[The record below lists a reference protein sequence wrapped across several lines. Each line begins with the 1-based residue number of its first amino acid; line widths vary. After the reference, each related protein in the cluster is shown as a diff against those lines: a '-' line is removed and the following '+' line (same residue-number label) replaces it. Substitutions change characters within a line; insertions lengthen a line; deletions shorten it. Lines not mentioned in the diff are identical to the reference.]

1 MSFFRIGTIAAKL
14 RVVGVCRH
22 GAGKSPRD
30 LIVVLSG
37 EFPIA
42 PTSLLVTDTRTISYA
57 ITTITGRSVRS
68 PRNRCLPGTDIAIYH
83 LVWAYLAWRKDI
95 ALSQKILAVD
105 DEPDILR
112 LTQFLLESW
121 GYEVSTAAS
130 GREAVERAQ
139 TEEPDLIL
147 MDVNMEEMN
156 GFEACEKIKNDF
168 ATSFIPVIMLT
179 SQDQV
184 QNKVHGLGKGA
195 DDYVIKT
202 VDPLELQARI
212 EMVIR
217 RTQEQSGANPLTRL
231 PGNLVLE
238 REIKKRLDSGEPFS
252 VCYCDLDNFKAY
264 NDKYGYEAGDRVIFH
279 TAQTIMNSVRA
290 LGDNGDFV
298 GHIGGD
304 DFVVVTTP
312 VRDKLTCKAIAE
324 TFDGSIVKFYHA
336 EDLERGSIQIENRS
350 GTLER
355 FPIMSITMAIVSGVK
370 GDFPSTH
377 VIAERAAELKKYL
390 KKYAG
395 SNYLSE
401 RRGIREQNVNAVTV
415 TQGMGSAR

>member
-1 MSFFRIGTIAAKL
+1 M
-14 RVVGVCRH
+14 
-22 GAGKSPRD
+22 
-30 LIVVLSG
+30 
-37 EFPIA
+37 
-42 PTSLLVTDTRTISYA
+42 
-57 ITTITGRSVRS
+57 
-68 PRNRCLPGTDIAIYH
+68 
-83 LVWAYLAWRKDI
+83 
-95 ALSQKILAVD
+95 SQKILAVD

-121 GYEVSTAAS
+121 GYEVSTASS
-130 GREAVERAQ
+130 GKEAVEQAQ
-139 TEEPDLIL
+139 VIEPDLIL

-156 GFEACEKIKNDF
+156 GFEACEKIKGDF

-231 PGNLVLE
+231 PGNLALE
-238 REIKKRLDSGEPFS
+238 REIKKRLDTGDVFS

-264 NDKYGYEAGDRVIFH
+264 NDKYGYEAGDKVIFH
-279 TAQTIMNSVRA
+279 TAQILMNTVRE
-290 LGDNGDFV
+290 LSDSDDFV

-312 VRDKLTCKAIAE
+312 ERDTTIVKAIAKQFDE
-324 TFDGSIVKFYHA
+324 TIVKFY
-336 EDLERGSIQIENRS
+336 DDKDR
-350 GTLER
+350 T
-355 FPIMSITMAIVSGVK
+355 
-370 GDFPSTH
+370 
-377 VIAERAAELKKYL
+377 
-390 KKYAG
+390 
-395 SNYLSE
+395 
-401 RRGIREQNVNAVTV
+401 
-415 TQGMGSAR
+415 

>member
-1 MSFFRIGTIAAKL
+1 MAA
-14 RVVGVCRH
+14 
-22 GAGKSPRD
+22 
-30 LIVVLSG
+30 G
-37 EFPIA
+37 EE
-42 PTSLLVTDTRTISYA
+42 
-57 ITTITGRSVRS
+57 
-68 PRNRCLPGTDIAIYH
+68 CHLP
-83 LVWAYLAWRKDI
+83 
-95 ALSQKILAVD
+95 QKILAVD

-130 GREAVERAQ
+130 GKEAIERARKD
-139 TEEPDLIL
+139 EPDLIL

-156 GFEACEKIKNDF
+156 GFEACEKIKSDF

-231 PGNLVLE
+231 PGNHALE
-238 REIKKRLDSGEPFS
+238 RQIKKRLDSGGPFS

-279 TAQTIMNSVRA
+279 TAQLLMNTVRGM
-290 LGDNGDFV
+290 GDHNDFV

-312 VRDKLTCKAIAE
+312 ERDVDICKSVVDAFDE
-324 TFDGSIVKFYHA
+324 TISGFYEK

-350 GTLER
+350 GNLED
-355 FPIMSITMAIVSGVK
+355 FPIMSITIAIVSGTQE
-370 GDFPSTH
+370 DFETTH

-390 KKYAG
+390 KKFRG
-395 SNYLSE
+395 SNFLSE
-401 RRGIREQNVNAVTV
+401 RRGQRDEPSGELMCETSE
-415 TQGMGSAR
+415 GLSRAR